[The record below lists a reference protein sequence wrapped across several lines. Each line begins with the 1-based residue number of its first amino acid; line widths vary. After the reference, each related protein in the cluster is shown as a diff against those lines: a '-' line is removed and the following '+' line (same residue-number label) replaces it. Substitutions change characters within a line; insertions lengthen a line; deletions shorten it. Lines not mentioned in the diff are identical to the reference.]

1 MYVTFVAC
9 IVITFILSYPPTDYV
24 VHGIE
29 GDIRFGLAMGLVP
42 FVLLTVLLGFFMSLG
57 NAAVYKHIPAY
68 YPDAVGPVGEIGRA
82 SCRARV
88 CQYVYILVVAVA
100 LKKKT
105 RSMLVSSQAQ
115 EHPLTV
121 IHT

>member
-1 MYVTFVAC
+1 MYATFIAS
-9 IVITFILSYPPTDYV
+9 IVITFFLSYPPTDYV

-68 YPDAVGPVGEIGRA
+68 YQDAVGPVGGLVGMTGAVGGFVDRT
-82 SCRARV
+82 STRLNAR
-88 CQYVYILVVAVA
+88 
-100 LKKKT
+100 
-105 RSMLVSSQAQ
+105 
-115 EHPLTV
+115 
-121 IHT
+121 